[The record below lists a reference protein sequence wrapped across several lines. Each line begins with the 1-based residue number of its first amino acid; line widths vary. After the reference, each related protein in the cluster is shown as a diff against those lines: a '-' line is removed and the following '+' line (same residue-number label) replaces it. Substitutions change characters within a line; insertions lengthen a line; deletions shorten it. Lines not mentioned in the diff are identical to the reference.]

1 MNKEELLQN
10 ELNMHLRRHVI
21 FTYKNVKYA
30 AELNLTKQ
38 YISSIKQLV
47 PKTETNLKVEVISCQ
62 DPLIYR
68 VNEIENYLKD
78 EGFFDY

>member
-1 MNKEELLQN
+1 MNKQEHLQN
-10 ELNMHLRRHVI
+10 ELNMHLRRHVT
-21 FTYKNVKYA
+21 FTYKNVKYT

>member
-1 MNKEELLQN
+1 MNKEEHLQN
-10 ELNMHLRRHVI
+10 ELNMHLRRHVT
-21 FTYKNVKYA
+21 FTYKNVKYT

-47 PKTETNLKVEVISCQ
+47 PKTETNLKVEVISGQ
-62 DPLIYR
+62 DLLIYR